1 MNLNIVANSR
11 FKARSFDDLLKPLA
25 MYTQEYNAIEQGVN
39 ELDTKASVWEN
50 MANEQTDP
58 YAYKMYKKYS
68 DDLKSAADSLATSGL
83 SNQSRSN
90 LMKLKARYSQEIT
103 PIEQAYAA
111 RKEQAKE
118 QQQAMLQDPT
128 LLLSRRAA
136 TTSLD
141 DYIRNPQLAYES
153 YSGKLL
159 TAQAATAAQALAKQM
174 RDNPRKWRDI
184 LHGAY
189 YETLMQKGFTSQD
202 VLEAIQRSPQA
213 KQELLKIM
221 DDVVGSSKIASWNDR
236 EALQRAYEYAGQGL
250 WSGVGETQYQM
261 VQNPDHLN
269 ALQRAQ
275 LSQIRQQQQAT
286 QRALKMNDPGLTD
299 FYSQSE
305 VAEKNKELA
314 RQYNNFIRNK
324 WITPNGQITEEG
336 LKALKIGTMKT
347 GKGTAASGATLGY
360 YTGKSGELVKGT
372 STLRNF
378 AQSMGFKYTGNRR
391 QDILNFNNTMKRV
404 KYNMENNIMPMGD
417 IQFKVARI
425 PVTSEQSK
433 TVAAQISTRLGES
446 IPLYRVGKMSEKDG
460 KYTLSSGKDM
470 LTPEEVLE
478 LANGEYKEGKIRIAN
493 IVGVPSTNQTIIEL
507 TNGAKYI
514 APEDIYSDVARIGK
528 ATGYA
533 ASMAQ
538 GVTSQQRAIGIDYGT
553 TYLSSILN
561 TTEGQKTKYP
571 DSNATIV
578 YPFDNLPN

>member
-1 MNLNIVANSR
+1 MAYGNYGLVVDSR
-11 FKARSFDDLLKPLA
+11 FKARSFDDLIKPLA
-25 MYTQEYNAIEQGVN
+25 MYTQEYNALEQGIN
-39 ELDTKASVWEN
+39 ELDTKASIWEN
-50 MANEQTDP
+50 MANEQTDKN
-58 YAYKMYKKYS
+58 AYKMYKNYA
-68 DDLKSAADSLATSGL
+68 DDLRNAADQLASQGL
-83 SNQSRSN
+83 SKMSRPALMN
-90 LMKLKARYSQEIT
+90 LKSRYSKEIV
-103 PIEQAYAA
+103 PIEQAYNT
-111 RKEQAKE
+111 RQKQAEE
-118 QQQAMLQDPT
+118 QQKALLQDPT

-174 RDNPRKWRDI
+174 RDNPRKWREI

-221 DDVVGSSKIASWNDR
+221 DDVVGSSKIANWKDP
-236 EALQRAYEYAGQGL
+236 EALRRAYEYAGQGL

-286 QRALKMNDPGLTD
+286 QRALKMNDPNLTD

-305 VAEKNKELA
+305 VAEKNKKLA

-347 GKGTAASGATLGY
+347 GKGTAVSGASLGY
-360 YTGKSGELVKGT
+360 STGKSGELVKGT

-404 KYNMENNIMPMGD
+404 KYNMENNLMPMGD

-425 PVTSEQSK
+425 PVTADQSK
-433 TVAAQISTRLGES
+433 QLASQISTRLGES
-446 IPLYRVGKMSEKDG
+446 IPLYKVGKMSEKNG
-460 KYTLSSGKDM
+460 QYSLSQSKDM

-478 LANGEYKEGKIRIAN
+478 LANGEYKDGKVRIAN
-493 IVGVPSTNQTIIEL
+493 VVGVPSTNQTIIEL
-507 TNGAKYI
+507 SNGSRYI
-514 APEDIYSDVARIGK
+514 APEDIFSDAARVGK

-533 ASMAQ
+533 ASMVQ
-538 GVTSQQRAIGIDYGT
+538 GATPQQRATGINYGN

-561 TTEGQKTKYP
+561 TTKPQQTEWI
-571 DSNATIV
+571 DSNATII
-578 YPFDNLPN
+578 P

>member
-1 MNLNIVANSR
+1 MANYNLTISSR
-11 FKARSFDDLLKPLA
+11 FKPFSYQELLAPALMA
-25 MYTQEYNAIEQGVN
+25 TQAHQDIETQYAD
-39 ELDTKASVWEN
+39 LDTKASVWEN

-68 DDLKSAADSLATSGL
+68 DDLRNAADQLAQSGL
-83 SNQSRSN
+83 SPSSRQN
-90 LMKLKARYSQEIT
+90 MLKLKARYSQEIT

-174 RDNPRKWRDI
+174 RDNPRKWRSI
-184 LHGAY
+184 LGNSY
-189 YETLMQKGFTSQD
+189 YETMMQRGFTSQD
-202 VLEAIQRSPQA
+202 VLNAIQRSPNA
-213 KQELLKIM
+213 NKELIKIM
-221 DDVVGSSKIASWNDR
+221 DDVVGSSKIANWGDA
-236 EALQRAYEYAGQGL
+236 EALRRAYEYAGQGL
-250 WSGVGETQYQM
+250 WSGVGETQYHM

-269 ALQRAQ
+269 PLQRAQ
-275 LSQIRQQQQAT
+275 LAQINQQQQAA
-286 QRALKMNDPGLTD
+286 QKALKMNDPGLTD

-305 VAEKNKELA
+305 VAQKNKEVA
-314 RQYNNFIRNK
+314 RQYNNFVRSG
-324 WITPNGQITEEG
+324 WMTANGQITEEG

-347 GKGTAASGATLGY
+347 GKATALYSSERGLRG
-360 YTGKSGELVKGT
+360 GEGDLVKGT

-425 PVTSEQSK
+425 PITSEQSK
-433 TVAAQISTRLGES
+433 TIAAQISTRLGES
-446 IPLYRVGKMSEKDG
+446 IPLYRVGRMSEKDG

-478 LANGEYKEGKIRIAN
+478 LANGKYKEGKVRIAN

-507 TNGAKYI
+507 TNGVKYI
-514 APEDIYSDVARIGK
+514 SPEDIYSDAARIGK

-533 ASMAQ
+533 ASMVQ
-538 GVTSQQRAIGIDYGT
+538 GATPQQIATGVNYGN

-561 TTEGQKTKYP
+561 TTKPQQTEWI
-571 DSNATIV
+571 DSNATMV
-578 YPFDNLPN
+578 YP

>member
-1 MNLNIVANSR
+1 MAYGNYGLVVDSR
-11 FKARSFDDLLKPLA
+11 FKARSFDDLIKPLA
-25 MYTQEYNAIEQGVN
+25 MYTQEYNALEQGIN
-39 ELDTKASVWEN
+39 ELDTKASIWEN
-50 MANEQTDP
+50 MANEQTDKN
-58 YAYKMYKKYS
+58 AYKMYKNYA
-68 DDLKSAADSLATSGL
+68 DDLRNAADQLASQGL
-83 SNQSRSN
+83 SKMSRPA
-90 LMKLKARYSQEIT
+90 LMALKSRYSKEIV
-103 PIEQAYAA
+103 PIEQAYNT
-111 RKEQAKE
+111 RQKQAEE
-118 QQQAMLQDPT
+118 QQKALLQDPT

-174 RDNPRKWRDI
+174 RDNPRKWREI

-221 DDVVGSSKIASWNDR
+221 DDVVGSSKIANWKDP
-236 EALQRAYEYAGQGL
+236 EALRRAYEYAGQGL

-286 QRALKMNDPGLTD
+286 QRALKMNDPNLTD

-305 VAEKNKELA
+305 VAEKNKKLA

-347 GKGTAASGATLGY
+347 GKGTAVSGASLGY
-360 YTGKSGELVKGT
+360 STGKSGELVKGT

-404 KYNMENNIMPMGD
+404 KYNMENNLMPMGD

-425 PVTSEQSK
+425 PVTADQSK
-433 TVAAQISTRLGES
+433 QLASQISTRLGES
-446 IPLYRVGKMSEKDG
+446 IPLYKVGKMSEKNG
-460 KYTLSSGKDM
+460 QYSLSQSKDM

-478 LANGEYKEGKIRIAN
+478 LANGEYKDGKVRIAN
-493 IVGVPSTNQTIIEL
+493 VVGVPSTNQTIIEL
-507 TNGAKYI
+507 SNGSRYI
-514 APEDIYSDVARIGK
+514 APEDIFSDAARVGK

-533 ASMAQ
+533 ASMVQ
-538 GVTSQQRAIGIDYGT
+538 GATPQQRATGINYGN

-561 TTEGQKTKYP
+561 TTKPQQTEWI
-571 DSNATIV
+571 DSNATII
-578 YPFDNLPN
+578 P

>member
-1 MNLNIVANSR
+1 MTYGNYGLVVGSR
-11 FKARSFDDLLKPLA
+11 FKARSFDDLIKPLA
-25 MYTQEYNAIEQGVN
+25 MYTQEYNALEQGIN

-58 YAYKMYKKYS
+58 YAYKMYKRYS
-68 DDLKSAADSLATSGL
+68 DDLRNAADQLAQSGL
-83 SNQSRSN
+83 SPSSRQN
-90 LMKLKARYSQEIT
+90 MLKLKARYSQEIT

-111 RKEQAKE
+111 RQKQAE
-118 QQQAMLQDPT
+118 QQQQALLQDPT

-141 DYIRNPQLAYES
+141 DYINNPQLAYEA

-174 RDNPRKWRDI
+174 RDNPRKWRNI

-221 DDVVGSSKIASWNDR
+221 DDVVGSSKIATWKDP
-236 EALQRAYEYAGQGL
+236 EALRRAYEYAGQGL

-286 QRALKMNDPGLTD
+286 QRALKMNDPNLTD

-305 VAEKNKELA
+305 VATKNKEVA
-314 RQYNNFIRNK
+314 RQFNSFIRNG
-324 WITPNGQITEEG
+324 WMTNNGQITEKG
-336 LKALKIGTMKT
+336 LKALQSTKTLRT
-347 GKGTAASGATLGY
+347 GKGTALYQSGKGLSNEE
-360 YTGKSGELVKGT
+360 GKQLALIS
-372 STLRNF
+372 SLRSF
-378 AQSMGFKYTGNRR
+378 AESQGFKYTGNRR
-391 QDILNFNNTMKRV
+391 QDILGFNNTMKRV
-404 KYNMENNIMPMGD
+404 KYNIENNILPMGD

-425 PVTSEQSK
+425 PVTAEQSK
-433 TVAAQISTRLGES
+433 QLAGQIGARADILKG
-446 IPLYRVGKMSEKDG
+446 VGRMTKKG
-460 KYTLSSGKDM
+460 NNYQLSSKADDK
-470 LTPEEVLE
+470 LTSSDIAALMKGDYEIDGNSV
-478 LANGEYKEGKIRIAN
+478 RIAN
-493 IVGVPSTNQTIIEL
+493 VVGVPYTSQAILEL
-507 TNGAKYI
+507 TNGKRYI
-514 APEDIYSDVARIGK
+514 LPKDMFSDVARIGM

-533 ASMAQ
+533 ASMVQDA
-538 GVTSQQRAIGIDYGT
+538 TPQQKAFGITYGN

-561 TTEGQKTKYP
+561 TTEPQQTKWV
-571 DSNATIV
+571 DSNAVSI
-578 YPFDNLPN
+578 P

>member
-1 MNLNIVANSR
+1 MNLNLVVNSR
-11 FKARSFDDLLKPLA
+11 FKPFSYQELLAPALMA
-25 MYTQEYNAIEQGVN
+25 TQAHQDIETQYAD
-39 ELDTKASVWEN
+39 LDTKASVWEN

-68 DDLKSAADSLATSGL
+68 DDLRNAADQLAQSGL
-83 SNQSRSN
+83 SPSSRKAMLN
-90 LMKLKARYSQEIT
+90 LKARYSQEIT

-159 TAQAATAAQALAKQM
+159 TAQAATAVQALTKQM

-221 DDVVGSSKIASWNDR
+221 DDVVGSSKIATWKDP
-236 EALQRAYEYAGQGL
+236 EALRRAYEYVGQGL

-275 LSQIRQQQQAT
+275 LSQIRQQQQD
-286 QRALKMNDPGLTD
+286 RALKMNDPNLTD

-305 VAEKNKELA
+305 VATKNKEVA
-314 RQYNNFIRNK
+314 KRFNRFIEK
-324 WITPNGQITEEG
+324 GWMTKNGQITEEG
-336 LKALKIGTMKT
+336 LKALSNTKNLRT
-347 GKGTAASGATLGY
+347 GKGTALYQSGKGLSNDE
-360 YTGKSGELVKGT
+360 GKQLELV
-372 STLRNF
+372 SSLRAF
-378 AQSMGFKYTGNRR
+378 AESQGFKYTGNRR
-391 QDILNFNNTMKRV
+391 QDILGFNNAMKRV
-404 KYNMENNIMPMGD
+404 KYNIENNILPMGD
-417 IQFKVARI
+417 IQFKVVRI
-425 PVTSEQSK
+425 PVTADQSK
-433 TVAAQISTRLGES
+433 QLASQISTRLEES
-446 IPLYRVGKMSEKDG
+446 IPLYKVGKMSEKNG
-460 KYTLSSGKDM
+460 QYSLSQSKDM

-478 LANGEYKEGKIRIAN
+478 LANGEYKDGNIRIAN

-507 TNGAKYI
+507 SNGSRYI
-514 APEDIYSDVARIGK
+514 APEDIFSDAARIGK

-533 ASMAQ
+533 ASMVQDA
-538 GVTSQQRAIGIDYGT
+538 TPQQKAFGITYGN

-561 TTEGQKTKYP
+561 TTKPQQTEYI
-571 DSNATIV
+571 DSNATII
-578 YPFDNLPN
+578 P